1 MTEARSRGLSSF
13 MGGVLTVLHL
23 APHPDDEAI
32 GAGATLLAL
41 QAAGHRVIN
50 LAVTLGRPEQAARR
64 LREVERACERG
75 GFELVVHSA
84 EHDLTAAAASLIDE
98 HRVDVVV
105 SPGPHDGHHEHER
118 VGRAARDAVHAR
130 RQATPPRLWL
140 WGLWA
145 DLPWPTLY
153 HGFDEHLMERAIHV
167 LEAHQGEL
175 ERNDYRALVRARAT
189 ANRVLGAERV
199 FGWGTE
205 ARSEPY
211 AELLTEVVLSGD
223 EWRTTGARELDAN
236 DPLQA
241 APIEGERRE
250 IAIAWWLTERSFTE
264 RTKGASP

>member
-64 LREVERACERG
+64 LGEVERACERAS
-75 GFELVVHSA
+75 FELVVHSA
-84 EHDLTAAAASLIDE
+84 RHDLTAAVVTLIDE
-98 HRVDVVV
+98 LCVDLVVAP
-105 SPGPHDGHHEHER
+105 SPHDGHHEHER
-118 VGRAARDAVHAR
+118 VGRAARDAIDAR
-130 RQATPPRLWL
+130 REATPPRLWL

-153 HGFDEHLMERAIHV
+153 HGFDEPLMQRTIHV
-167 LEAHQGEL
+167 LEAHEGEL

-199 FGWGTE
+199 FGWGAG
-205 ARSEPY
+205 ARPQPY
-211 AELLTEVVLSGD
+211 AELLTEIVLDGS
-223 EWRTTGARELDAN
+223 EWRTAGARELVAS
-236 DPLQA
+236 DPLGA
-241 APIEGERRE
+241 AAAEGSRA
-250 IAIAWWLTERSFTE
+250 IPIAWWLTERSFTD
-264 RTKGASP
+264 RTSEGNP